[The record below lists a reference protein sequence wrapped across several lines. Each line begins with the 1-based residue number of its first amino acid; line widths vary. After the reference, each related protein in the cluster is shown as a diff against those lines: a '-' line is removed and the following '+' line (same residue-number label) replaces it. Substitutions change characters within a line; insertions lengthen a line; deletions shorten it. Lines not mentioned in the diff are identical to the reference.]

1 MSLLTIA
8 QAVSDFVG
16 FERPTTV
23 AGNTDPI
30 ARQLLVMINREGAQ
44 LMRANNWPIGLYQAR
59 LTTAQTWMQWLARSH
74 RKHTRLTA
82 LARSLAALFSA
93 FV

>member
-44 LMRANNWPIGLYQAR
+44 LMRANNWPIL
-59 LTTAQTWMQWLARSH
+59 M
-74 RKHTRLTA
+74 KEHTFSTVNGPQKSA
-82 LARSLAALFSA
+82 LPTDFYRVASGRPYYLSLLNR
-93 FV
+93 